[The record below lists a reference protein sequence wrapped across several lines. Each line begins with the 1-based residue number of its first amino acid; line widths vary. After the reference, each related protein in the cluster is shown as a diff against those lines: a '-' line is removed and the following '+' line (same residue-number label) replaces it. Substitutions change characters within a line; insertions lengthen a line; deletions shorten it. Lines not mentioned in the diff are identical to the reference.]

1 MGDGPPGPDA
11 PAASRAGV
19 RRDALGVGLAVG
31 AYGLSFGAAAVTA
44 GLDTAQACALSLLLF
59 TGASQFALV
68 GVLGSGG
75 SAVAAV
81 AGALLLGS
89 RNTLYALR
97 LSSLVPARGVRRLAA
112 AQLTIDESTA
122 MATAAPAGLAPL
134 GFWATG
140 LSVYVLWN
148 LATLLGALGA
158 ARLGDPAALGL
169 DAAVPAAFLALLA
182 PQLRTWTAARVAVAG
197 ALLTL
202 VAIPLTPAG
211 VPVLLAGLAVVPLLL
226 RRRTG

>member
-1 MGDGPPGPDA
+1 
-11 PAASRAGV
+11 V
-19 RRDALGVGLAVG
+19 RRDALGVGVAVG

-44 GLDTAQACALSLLLF
+44 GLSTVQACALSLLLF

-68 GVLGSGG
+68 GVLGAGG

-97 LSSLVPARGVRRLAA
+97 LSSLVPARRVRRLVA

-122 MATAAPAGLAPL
+122 MATGAPAGLAPL

-140 LSVYVLWN
+140 VSVYVLWN

-182 PQLRTWTAARVAVAG
+182 PQLRSGTAVRVALGG

-202 VAIPLTPAG
+202 LAVPFTPAG

-226 RRRTG
+226 RPAGVAAGHPPP